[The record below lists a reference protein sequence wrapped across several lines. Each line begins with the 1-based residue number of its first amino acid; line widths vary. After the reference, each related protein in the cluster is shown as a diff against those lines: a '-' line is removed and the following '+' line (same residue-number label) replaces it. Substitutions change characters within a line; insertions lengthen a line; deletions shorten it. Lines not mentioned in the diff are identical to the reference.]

1 MIIDSS
7 FVVFLRR
14 KRQYIKAGDINC
26 QIKCPMKKE
35 QYLDNTELL
44 EQNQKMRERFIE
56 LQQEYL
62 VKQSKWLK
70 FLAKTISVIL
80 GILVSFG
87 RPDKEMPFT
96 TNIWLV
102 AGIVLLTFS
111 LIFLLICIYDD
122 KELDRRGYLEIAK
135 EAPLAYEEKRKA
147 KTVKLQIRTKVLEK
161 TGYILFASALI
172 SFCVFMILCLL

>member
-1 MIIDSS
+1 ME
-7 FVVFLRR
+7 
-14 KRQYIKAGDINC
+14 
-26 QIKCPMKKE
+26 KE
-35 QYLDNTELL
+35 HYLDNTELL
-44 EQNQKMRERFIE
+44 EQDQKMRERFIE
-56 LQQEYL
+56 LQQGYL

-80 GILVSFG
+80 GILVSIG
-87 RPDKEMPFT
+87 RPNKEMPFT

-147 KTVKLQIRTKVLEK
+147 KTVNLHIRTKFLEK

-172 SFCVFMILCLL
+172 FFCVHMILCLL